1 MNLYVAYGSNL
12 NIKQM
17 SYRCP
22 EATVAFTG
30 FLLNWKLVYRGSRT
44 GSYATIKKCKGSKV
58 AVAVWNIT
66 ARNEEALDLYEG
78 YPRFYKKQN
87 VYVHQN
93 NGVRKKAM
101 VYLLPDSATVGIP
114 SDRYIQTVLQG
125 YDDMGFDV
133 RYLYDS
139 LDFNLKEMDKY

>member
-58 AVAVWNIT
+58 LVAVWNIT
-66 ARNEEALDLYEG
+66 ARNEEWPLICTKVIQDFIKSKTYMFTKITELEKKLWFIFFQILLRLAFHPIGTFKLYCKDMMIWDL
-78 YPRFYKKQN
+78 
-87 VYVHQN
+87 
-93 NGVRKKAM
+93 M
-101 VYLLPDSATVGIP
+101 
-114 SDRYIQTVLQG
+114 
-125 YDDMGFDV
+125 
-133 RYLYDS
+133 
-139 LDFNLKEMDKY
+139 